1 MPQKPVELILM
12 QQLASCL
19 AVPMLLLDPAG
30 NVVFYNEAAERL
42 VGRRFEETGEI
53 SRAEWVAVFTPVSEH
68 GATIP
73 LDSLPLAI
81 ALRERRAS
89 HLAFR
94 FRSLGGQV
102 RQIEETAFPLE
113 GQGGRF
119 VGAVAMIWEGSAQ

>member
-42 VGRRFEETGEI
+42 VGRRFEETGAIPRE
-53 SRAEWVAVFTPVSEH
+53 EWVSVFTPVSET
-68 GATIP
+68 GAIIP
-73 LDSLPLAI
+73 FETLPLAI
-81 ALRERRAS
+81 AMRERRAS

-94 FRSLGGQV
+94 FRNLAGQE
-102 RQIEETAFPLE
+102 RRIEETAFPLE

-119 VGAVAMIWEGSAQ
+119 VGAVAMIWEGGGQ

>member
-1 MPQKPVELILM
+1 MPQRPVELILM

-19 AVPMLLLDPAG
+19 AVPMLLLDPDG

-53 SRAEWVAVFTPVSEH
+53 TREEWVAVFTPVNEDGSII
-68 GATIP
+68 T
-73 LDSLPLAI
+73 LDKLPLSI

-89 HLAFR
+89 HRAFR
-94 FRSLGGQV
+94 FRTLGGQV
-102 RQIEETAFPLE
+102 RHIEETAFPLE

-119 VGAVAMIWEGSAQ
+119 VGAVAMIWEEDAT